1 MPSLCRK
8 GRVLRHFP
16 KQFQRLLETTWAAV
30 FCHKHKVPLSA
41 RSKVNAVKVEIRA
54 FYTCRLSDSVK
65 GIRAVMH
72 TTIAYRQSMQGMAC
86 GIVPSALRL
95 ARLKLSST
103 KSFYYTEEFCRET
116 AACVAVQHKDNPLE
130 RKVHCR
136 ERSVHTHRRKNTA
149 GIPAVVQCHQQQRL
163 SNVPTD

>member
-1 MPSLCRK
+1 
-8 GRVLRHFP
+8 
-16 KQFQRLLETTWAAV
+16 
-30 FCHKHKVPLSA
+30 
-41 RSKVNAVKVEIRA
+41 
-54 FYTCRLSDSVK
+54 
-65 GIRAVMH
+65 
-72 TTIAYRQSMQGMAC
+72 MQGMAC

-136 ERSVHTHRRKNTA
+136 ERRVHTPAKEHSGYTRRSA
-149 GIPAVVQCHQQQRL
+149 VSPAATTIQCTYRL
-163 SNVPTD
+163 DFSGSSVIAL